1 MRSSAASVVLCSL
14 FAFAALLGP
23 RPAAAAEQHVLYDL
37 LVDGSLVGTRDV
49 TIKYLQRPSGERHVL
64 ESYTELSLGGVR
76 LESRCSGLSTP
87 TSAQFSSA
95 TERAGERSSV
105 AAKELPQGGWQL
117 TVATGTKQIERTEAN
132 VRASTLD
139 LMDPSRVAVLDASGP
154 FGLVIAETGDVVMG
168 TLSPAESSSVNV
180 GGQKVPTSRY
190 TLSGDSGSARFYV
203 TSEGLLVRSEV
214 SWMGLSVVGTLRELP
229 EARDYGAVETIDGL
243 GARVKEGEL

>member
-1 MRSSAASVVLCSL
+1 MRSSAASAVCCSL
-14 FAFAALLGP
+14 LALFTLWA
-23 RPAAAAEQHVLYDL
+23 RPAFAAEQHVVYDL

-49 TIKYLQRPSGERHVL
+49 TVKYLQRPSGERHVL
-64 ESYTELSLGGVR
+64 ESYTELSLGGAHV
-76 LESRCSGLSTP
+76 ESRCSGLSTP

-117 TVATGTKQIERTEAN
+117 TVATGTKQVERSEAS

-139 LMDPSRVAVLDASGP
+139 LMDPSRVALLEGAGP
-154 FGLVIAETGDVVMG
+154 FGLLIAETGDVVVG
-168 TLSPAESSSVNV
+168 TLSPAEPASITV
-180 GGQKVPTSRY
+180 GGQKVSTNRY
-190 TLSGDSGSARFYV
+190 TLSGESGSARFYL
-203 TSEGLLVRSEV
+203 TSDGLLVRSEV
-214 SWMGLSVVGTLRELP
+214 SWLGLSVVGVLRELP